1 MSFHIEPHAQ
11 GLGARVLGLD
21 LSQPLSA
28 PDRLLLIAALGRH
41 GVLCYPRQTLTPRQ
55 VRDFASNFG
64 TLEINVAGAYQEADL
79 PEVMTLSNILENG
92 KPIGL
97 SDAGQ
102 DWHTDMSYSK
112 MIAFSNVLYG
122 LRIPVRNGE
131 PLGCTEFCDMHAAY
145 RDLSPEWKQKI
156 AGTTALHDFA
166 KFWDKMRTQPGSTRK
181 PLTEA
186 QRAAKPPVSHPVV
199 MTHPITR
206 EPVLYLNPGYAMR
219 INEMSESDSAQALDY
234 LFAHQLQDKYR
245 YRHRWSEGDVLM
257 WDNLGTIHNAV
268 ADYRPDEPRLIKRC
282 QVMADLFFHEDGSA
296 KPLMDLPSLT
306 GAYA

>member
-1 MSFHIEPHAQ
+1 MSLRLHPNAQ

-28 PDRLLLIAALGRH
+28 DDRLTLIAALGRH
-41 GVLCYPRQTLTPRQ
+41 GVLCFPQQQLTPRQ
-55 VRDFASNFG
+55 QRDFSANFG
-64 TLEINVAGAYQEADL
+64 TLEINVAAAYQEDGI
-79 PEVMTLSNILENG
+79 PEMMTLSNIVENG

-112 MIAFSNVLYG
+112 MIAFSNILYG
-122 LRIPVRNGE
+122 LRIPMRNGE

-145 RDLSPEWKQKI
+145 RDLSPEWKARI

-166 KFWDKMRTQPGSTRK
+166 KFWDKMRSQPGSTRK

-199 MTHPITR
+199 LQHPITR
-206 EPVLYLNPGYAMR
+206 EPVLYLNPGYAIR
-219 INEMSESDSAQALDY
+219 INEMSEAESAQALDY

-257 WDNLGTIHNAV
+257 WDNMGTIHNAV
-268 ADYRPDEPRLIKRC
+268 ADYTPQEPRLIKRF
-282 QVMADLFFHEDGSA
+282 QVMADLFFNPDGSA
-296 KPLMDLPSLT
+296 KPLMELPSLT

>member
-1 MSFHIEPHAQ
+1 MSLHIQPNAQ

-21 LSQPLSA
+21 LSQPLSSH
-28 PDRLLLIAALGRH
+28 DRLILIAALGRH
-41 GVLCYPRQTLTPRQ
+41 GVLCFPQQQLTPRQ
-55 VRDFASNFG
+55 QRDFSAHFG
-64 TLEINVAGAYQEADL
+64 TLEINVAASYQEDGI
-79 PEVMTLSNILENG
+79 PEMMTLSNIIENG

-122 LRIPVRNGE
+122 LRIPMRNGE

-145 RDLSPEWKQKI
+145 RDLSPEWKHKL

-166 KFWDKMRTQPGSTRK
+166 KFWDKMRSQPGSTRK
-181 PLTEA
+181 PLTDA

-199 MTHPITR
+199 MQHPITR
-206 EPVLYLNPGYAMR
+206 ESVLYLNPGYAIR
-219 INEMSESDSAQALDY
+219 INEMSAADSDAALAY

-245 YRHRWSEGDVLM
+245 YRHRWSEGDLLM
-257 WDNLGTIHNAV
+257 WDNMGTIHNAV
-268 ADYRPDEPRLIKRC
+268 ADYTPQEPRLIKRF

-296 KPLMDLPSLT
+296 KPLMDFPSLE
-306 GAYA
+306 GFYA

>member
-11 GLGARVLGLD
+11 GLGARVIGLD

-28 PDRLLLIAALGRH
+28 QDRLILIAALGRH
-41 GVLCYPRQTLTPRQ
+41 GVLCYPQQQLTSRQQ
-55 VRDFASNFG
+55 RDFAAQFG
-64 TLEINVAGAYQEADL
+64 TLEINVAAAYQEEGL
-79 PEVMTLSNILENG
+79 PEMMTLSNIVENG
-92 KPIGL
+92 KPLGL

-122 LRIPVRNGE
+122 LRIPMRNGE

-145 RDLSPEWKQKI
+145 RDLSPEWKRKLV
-156 AGTTALHDFA
+156 GTTALHDFA
-166 KFWDKMRTQPGSTRK
+166 KFWDKMRSQPGSTRK
-181 PLTEA
+181 PLTDA
-186 QRAAKPPVSHPVV
+186 QRAAKPPVTHPVV

-206 EPVLYLNPGYAMR
+206 EPVLYLNPGYAIR
-219 INEMSESDSAQALDY
+219 IHEMSETESDQALEY

-257 WDNLGTIHNAV
+257 WDNMGTIHNAV
-268 ADYRPDEPRLIKRC
+268 ADYTPQEPRLIKRC
-282 QVMADLFFHEDGSA
+282 QVMADLFFHADGSP
-296 KPLMDLPSLT
+296 KPSLELPSLE
-306 GAYA
+306 GIYA

>member
-1 MSFHIEPHAQ
+1 MTIRIEPHVE

-21 LSQPLSA
+21 LSQPLSP

-41 GVLCYPRQTLTPRQ
+41 GVLCYPNQRLTPRQ
-55 VRDFASNFG
+55 LRDFSANFG
-64 TLEINVAGAYQEADL
+64 TLEINVAGAYQDAEH
-79 PEVMTLSNILENG
+79 PEVMTLSNIVENG
-92 KPIGL
+92 KPLGL

-112 MIAFSNVLYG
+112 TIAFSNVLYG
-122 LRIPVRNGE
+122 MRIPVRNGE

-145 RDLSPEWKQKI
+145 RGLSPEWKQKI
-156 AGTTALHDFA
+156 QGTTALHDFA
-166 KFWDKMRTQPGSTRK
+166 KFWDKMRSQPGSTRK
-181 PLTEA
+181 PLTDA

-199 MTHPITR
+199 LTHPITR
-206 EPVLYLNPGYAMR
+206 EPVLYANPGYAIR
-219 INEMSESDSAQALDY
+219 INEMSEEESARTLDY
-234 LFAHQLQDKYR
+234 LFAHQLQDQYR

-268 ADYRPDEPRLIKRC
+268 ADYTPQEPRLIKRC
-282 QVMADLFFHEDGSA
+282 QVMADLFFNPDGSA
-296 KPLMDLPSLT
+296 KPAMSLPSLQ